1 MAHFL
6 IEIKDQALQLSPK
19 DRTRLAGKLLISLDE
34 NSEAAEEIEK
44 LWASKAQRRFQEL
57 QEGWRK
63 ERRPARVFGIY
74 GQNVREGNAFS
85 PSGQGGDAG
94 ISTIS

>member
-19 DRTRLAGKLLISLDE
+19 DRTRLAGKLLTSLDE

-44 LWASKAQRRFQEL
+44 LWASEAQRRFQEL
-57 QEGWRK
+57 QEGV
-63 ERRPARVFGIY
+63 EQGMSAS
-74 GQNVREGNAFS
+74 EGFLDLRS
-85 PSGQGGDAG
+85 KRS
-94 ISTIS
+94 